1 MDLEQEEANVPILM
15 VFHSGAM
22 ERSQINGKYG
32 ARGPSRK
39 FRTTTQRL
47 LTKKTRA
54 HLIVEEDIQPQSRAE
69 RTRSLI
75 LAAVRV
81 WELKRGIRG

>member
-1 MDLEQEEANVPILM
+1 M

-22 ERSQINGKYG
+22 EASRIKEKDG
-32 ARGPSRK
+32 ARGLSRK
-39 FRTTTQRL
+39 IRTTTRL
-47 LTKKTRA
+47 PLKKKTHA
-54 HLIVEEDIQPQSRAE
+54 QIIIEEDIQPQSRAE

>member
-1 MDLEQEEANVPILM
+1 MA
-15 VFHSGAM
+15 FHSGAM
-22 ERSQINGKYG
+22 EASRIKEKGG
-32 ARGPSRK
+32 ARGASRK
-39 FRTTTQRL
+39 IRTTTQL
-47 LTKKTRA
+47 FLKKKTDA
-54 HLIVEEDIQPQSRAE
+54 QTIVEEDIQPQSRAE